1 MKRRSILLSKKKV
14 AACAALVASL
24 FVLASSALGLFPS
37 KTKPGDGIV
46 ARPLPMIFRTRD
58 FLCQPPLGYYTR
70 IGTSFQTIGTAFRSI
85 GTVILPSSAH
95 PQDIDFK
102 GPTAIESNRALSAT
116 RYSSLQCVC
125 RISLSR

>member
-1 MKRRSILLSKKKV
+1 MSLKIQLLETGNNWLRRV
-14 AACAALVASL
+14 A
-24 FVLASSALGLFPS
+24 PS
-37 KTKPGDGIV
+37 DG
-46 ARPLPMIFRTRD
+46 
-58 FLCQPPLGYYTR
+58 GYYTR

-116 RYSSLQCVC
+116 RYSSFQRVC

>member
-1 MKRRSILLSKKKV
+1 MIVMLE
-14 AACAALVASL
+14 
-24 FVLASSALGLFPS
+24 
-37 KTKPGDGIV
+37 PGID
-46 ARPLPMIFRTRD
+46 
-58 FLCQPPLGYYTR
+58 GYYTR

-116 RYSSLQCVC
+116 RYSSFQRVC